1 MGKLIESILWQPLRG
16 GNGVTQMNELAEYSL
31 VVLYP
36 VFIFAR
42 AIVLHLWEVD
52 LYPVALAQVH
62 LGAII
67 GIAGVMAYK
76 TVKKNESRL
85 ADSEKA

>member
-1 MGKLIESILWQPLRG
+1 
-16 GNGVTQMNELAEYSL
+16 MNELAEYSL
-31 VVLYP
+31 VAMYP

-42 AIVLHLWEVD
+42 ALSLHVWEVD
-52 LYPVALAQVH
+52 LYPVSLAQVH

-76 TVKKNESRL
+76 TAKKAELTVKKNESRP
-85 ADSEKA
+85 KNG